1 VANAERTENDC
12 VARAH
17 TARSDRFKVRV
28 ATCQNSRACRV
39 LVRVFRAGDDVNK
52 DDVCLFCNP
61 LFVAHFVPNLQG
73 WGAAPG
79 PSE

>member
-1 VANAERTENDC
+1 MTALPEPTRLAATGAGVAG
-12 VARAH
+12 
-17 TARSDRFKVRV
+17 
-28 ATCQNSRACRV
+28 QNSRACRV